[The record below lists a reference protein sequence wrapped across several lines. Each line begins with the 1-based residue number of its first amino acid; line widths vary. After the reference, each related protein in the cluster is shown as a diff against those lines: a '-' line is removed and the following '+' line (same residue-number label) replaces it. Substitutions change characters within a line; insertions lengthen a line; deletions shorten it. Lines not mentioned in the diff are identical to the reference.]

1 MSEPAE
7 QPDPMHRAADEA
19 CALVAAQF
27 SLRPVD
33 VRDGADGAA
42 LVGRWIAWRILRD
55 VTGWT
60 VRDIYETF
68 GVVKQT
74 VYDGLE
80 ELDGRIN
87 GRRADKKLR
96 ERVEACLR
104 EAAGGGT

>member
-1 MSEPAE
+1 M
-7 QPDPMHRAADEA
+7 QRAADEA
-19 CALVAAQF
+19 CSLVAAQF

-42 LVGRWIAWRILRD
+42 LVGRWIAWHILRN

-68 GVVKQT
+68 SVRKQT
-74 VYDGLE
+74 VYDGLT
-80 ELDGRIN
+80 ELGKRIE
-87 GRRADKKLR
+87 GRRADKALKA
-96 ERVEACLR
+96 RVEACLR